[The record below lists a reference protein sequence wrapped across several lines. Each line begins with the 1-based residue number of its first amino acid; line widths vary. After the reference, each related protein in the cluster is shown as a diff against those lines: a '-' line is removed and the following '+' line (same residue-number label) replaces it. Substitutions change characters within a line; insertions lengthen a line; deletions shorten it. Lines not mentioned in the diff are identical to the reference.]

1 MTNQEL
7 IEKFYTSF
15 SNADADGMISCY
27 HDDIVFT
34 DPAFGTLQGDKAKAM
49 WKMLLS
55 RSNAESTIT
64 FTDTEATENKGSAKW
79 QAKYAY
85 GPKKRNVVNNVTAS
99 FSFLD
104 GKIIT
109 HTDNF
114 NLWNWSKQALG
125 TSGYLLGWS
134 SFLKSKIQSK
144 TNNLLNTFISSSK
157 STESK

>member
-34 DPAFGTLQGDKAKAM
+34 DPAFGTLHGNKAKAM
-49 WKMLLS
+49 WQMLLS
-55 RSNAESTIT
+55 RSNGGSTIT
-64 FTDTEATENKGSAKW
+64 YTGIKVTENNGSVNWKAV
-79 QAKYAY
+79 YAY
-85 GPKKRNVVNNVTAS
+85 GPKKRKVINNITAN
-99 FSFLD
+99 FTFFE
-104 GKIIT
+104 GKIIA
-109 HTDNF
+109 HTDKF
-114 NLWNWSKQALG
+114 HLWNWSKQALG

-134 SFLKSKIQSK
+134 SFFKSKIQSK
-144 TNNLLNTFISSSK
+144 TNNLLTTFISSSK